1 MIIHAYGVLASPMD
15 VSNALSSLNIS
26 HGVVSAS
33 LRSEVS
39 EIHLGTKQPSWP
51 IVVPSVRAV
60 PRFKASRKSQIL
72 FICDS
77 LAQLSLCNVRVMKPQ
92 DLKRGLPAA
101 LDYAIEN
108 PLDWKLEMRTISF
121 DEYVTANTKPSF
133 LNGVQTE
140 LYRITPYDLRR
151 TTQAI
156 VIAYLA
162 GTESRKNLMTK
173 LNSSYKLDR
182 LKALLADPKC
192 AELKDAVAEYSRTQ
206 NVELAA
212 ETHKVATFE
221 ILYLSKSAA
230 NAKARG

>member
-15 VSNALSSLNIS
+15 VSNALSSLNVS
-26 HGVVSAS
+26 HGMVSSS

-39 EIHLGTKQPSWP
+39 EVHHGLKQPSWP
-51 IVVPSVRAV
+51 IVLPSVKAV
-60 PRFKASRKSQIL
+60 QRFKASRKSQIL

-92 DLKRGLPAA
+92 DLKVGLVAA
-101 LDYAIEN
+101 LEYAIEN
-108 PLDWKLEMRTISF
+108 PVTWKLEMRTISF

-140 LYRITPYDLRR
+140 LYRITPYDLRKSA
-151 TTQAI
+151 QAV
-156 VIAYLA
+156 VIGYLA
-162 GTESRKNLMTK
+162 GAESRKNLMAK

-182 LKALLADPKC
+182 LKALLTDPKC
-192 AELKDAVAEYSRTQ
+192 TELKEAVAEYGKTQ

-212 ETHKVATFE
+212 EKYKVATFE
-221 ILYLSKSAA
+221 ILYLSKSSA
-230 NAKARG
+230 NTKARG